1 MSSIE
6 LPATEREFEFGERD
20 FRRVCALI
28 YQRAG
33 IALSDSKRELVYGRL
48 ARRLRALRCD
58 SFGAYL
64 ARLEDEASPEW
75 EAFTNALT
83 TNLTAFFRENH
94 HFEMLA
100 EHLHAQTG
108 KGALR
113 IWSSAASTGEEPYS
127 IAITVAQA
135 MRRAS
140 DDVRILATDIDTNV
154 LAVGERG
161 VYPLERLEALPGA
174 VRQRFFLRGTGHN
187 EGLARVSPALRAMV
201 SFRRLNL
208 LAPAWPMRQRF
219 DVVFCRN
226 VLIYFDKE
234 TQRALLR
241 RMAEHIHPGGLL
253 FIGHSESFNTERELF
268 ESIGRTA
275 YRRVGKAEP

>member
-1 MSSIE
+1 MSGIE
-6 LPATEREFEFGERD
+6 LPVPEREFEFSERD
-20 FRRVCALI
+20 FRCVCALI

-58 SFGAYL
+58 SFASYL
-64 ARLEDEASPEW
+64 ACLEDEASPEW

-83 TNLTAFFRENH
+83 TNLTAFFREKH
-94 HFEMLA
+94 HFDMLA
-100 EHLHAQTG
+100 EHLHASKAGVQ
-108 KGALR
+108 R
-113 IWSSAASTGEEPYS
+113 IWSAAASTGEEAYS
-127 IAITVAQA
+127 IAMTVAQS
-135 MRRAS
+135 MRRTS

-161 VYPLERLEALPGA
+161 VYPLERLDAIPADL
-174 VRQRFFLRGTGHN
+174 RQRFFLRGTGHN
-187 EGLARVSPALRAMV
+187 EGLARVSARLRQMV
-201 SFRRLNL
+201 RFRRLNL
-208 LAPAWPMRQRF
+208 LASAWPMRQRF

-241 RMAEHIHPGGLL
+241 RMAQHIAPGGLL
-253 FIGHSESFNTERELF
+253 FIGHSESLNTERELF
-268 ESIGRTA
+268 EPLGRTA
-275 YRRVGKAEP
+275 YRRAEGAAP